1 MIQMET
7 LLMAK
12 KAKKKKM
19 KRSSPS
25 SSCSSSRKEEAAMK
39 VVYISNPMK
48 FQICASEFRSL
59 VQQLTG
65 QYAADDPSLHYHY
78 SPPPTTTTTASSN
91 SNSNSNSNSSTDT
104 VANNNNNNCVGGEF
118 HRTVGERDDQVEV
131 VQEQQSTDG
140 SSCVVQEESND
151 VVDEDENYD
160 VFVPE
165 MLENSTLF
173 YSWHY
178 LDMIN

>member
-7 LLMAK
+7 LLME

-78 SPPPTTTTTASSN
+78 
-91 SNSNSNSNSSTDT
+91 SNSNSSTDT